1 VTFSVEIDPRRCQ
14 GHGKC
19 MIECPEVFD
28 CDDDGYGVVSLPA
41 VGEGLRAA
49 VGRAVAGC
57 PEFAISITDA

>member
-1 VTFSVEIDPRRCQ
+1 
-14 GHGKC
+14 

-28 CDDDGYGVVSLPA
+28 CDDDGYGVVSLSA